1 MTLRPVSILFA
12 LALAL
17 VIPAAAQESTDVPD
31 SAAPVL
37 TVEQP
42 PNSDSLGVFS
52 QEPTPPALF
61 VTQETAVGTTSDEYR
76 ITIKKLSAHKHSF
89 VHIKLKNGKVL
100 TGLVR
105 DVGDQGFSLN
115 TDALGGPYILYRDLA
130 EGPRPTPAV
139 GTRIKH
145 GAEWTGLVALVLA
158 AIPIMLPLIFTGVI
172 SDC

>member
-17 VIPAAAQESTDVPD
+17 IIPAAAQESADVPD

-37 TVEQP
+37 TIEQP
-42 PNSDSLGVFS
+42 PNIDSLGVFS
-52 QEPTPPALF
+52 QEPTPPAPLIA
-61 VTQETAVGTTSDEYR
+61 QETAADTSADEYR
-76 ITIKKLSAHKHSF
+76 STIKKLSGHRHQF

-100 TGLVR
+100 TGLLR

-115 TDALGGPYILYRDLA
+115 TDALGGSYIFYKDIA

-145 GAEWTGLVALVLA
+145 GAEWTGLIALVLA
-158 AIPIMLPLIFTGVI
+158 AIPIVIPLMFTGVI